1 MNYLKYLGHSCF
13 QFQIGGKVIL
23 IDPFIRGNALA
34 EGKVDVDN
42 LEADFILLTHGHGD
56 HVADAE
62 ELSLRNGAPI
72 ISNFEVANWF
82 QDRGCTTFGMNTG
95 GRNNFGFGE
104 VRMVTAIHTSS
115 LPDGSYGG
123 NPTGF
128 LIHSDG
134 LTLYFA
140 GDTAL
145 TKDMEL
151 IPTYYHKPDV
161 AILPVGGFFTM
172 DHEDALVAA
181 GLLQCDKI
189 VGCHFNTFPPIA
201 IDGHAARDLFTKNGK
216 ELILPEINQVINL

>member
-13 QFQIGGKVIL
+13 QFSIGGKTII
-23 IDPFIRGNALA
+23 IDPFIRENALA
-34 EGKVDVDN
+34 DGKVDVGN

-62 ELSLRNGAPI
+62 ELSLRNGATI

-95 GRNNFGFGE
+95 GKNDFGFGE
-104 VRMVTAIHTSS
+104 VRMVKAVHSSS

-128 LIHSDG
+128 LIHADG
-134 LTLYFA
+134 VTLYFA

-151 IPTYYHKPDV
+151 IPSFYHKPDL
-161 AILPVGGFFTM
+161 AILPVGGCFTM
-172 DHEDALVAA
+172 DYEDALIASK
-181 GLLQCDKI
+181 LLQCDRVI
-189 VGCHFNTFPPIA
+189 GCHFNTFPPIS
-201 IDGHAARDLFTKNGK
+201 IDTVVAEELFAKNGK